1 MNLTLLILKNSFKN
15 VFLAAFAFLF
25 ILSSCV
31 TQRKTEY
38 LGGKRPFDRAYENNT
53 FEEYLLKPKDEIF
66 IQISNQDGE
75 NASNP
80 FGSAVQS
87 YSIDKEGKIEL
98 PLVGK
103 LLVKDKTI
111 PQVKEMLGELL
122 TGIFN
127 QPIINI
133 RLANRFITVI
143 GEVKSAGHYTY
154 IQEKLSIF
162 DALSLAGDIAEF
174 GNRKEVV
181 LLRHADGKTIKK
193 VLNLERTEILTSE
206 YYFVEPNDIIY
217 VKPLNAKI
225 WTRRASNITGILSVI
240 NFVLV
245 LYNLN

>member
-1 MNLTLLILKNSFKN
+1 MNLTLLILENNFKN
-15 VFLAAFAFLF
+15 VFLLLLVFLF
-25 ILSSCV
+25 VLSSCV

-38 LGGKRPFDRAYENNT
+38 LRGKRPFDQVYENNT
-53 FEEYLLKPKDEIF
+53 FKEYILKPKDEIF

-75 NASNP
+75 NALNP
-80 FGSAVQS
+80 FDSVMLS

-122 TGIFN
+122 TGVFN

-133 RLANRFITVI
+133 RLANRYITVI
-143 GEVKSAGHYTY
+143 GEVTSAGHYTY
-154 IQEKLSIF
+154 TQEKLSIF

-193 VLNLERTEILTSE
+193 VLNLEKTEILTSE